1 MIKILPQNFTKLVV
15 KFGSKA
21 EISWKF
27 EELKWILLDN
37 SEVSSN
43 LLGHI
48 LLFWKV
54 TMQAFQKY
62 PNFQE
67 ILDLEKNLVEGRCV
81 REVSREFGPWFFLV
95 PPILV
100 KLVFLGSVRTQ
111 LTVGRRVEI
120 NRRSDSSKLCFRVFY
135 SIVNIPTKRK
145 S

>member
-1 MIKILPQNFTKLVV
+1 MQDSVLVTLLVEDYTIKISAQNFTKLIV

-21 EISWKF
+21 EICWKL
-27 EELKWILLDN
+27 EELNRIMLNN
-37 SEVSSN
+37 SEVTRN

-67 ILDLEKNLVEGRCV
+67 ILDLKKNLVEGRCV
-81 REVSREFGPWFFLV
+81 RDVSREFGPWFFLV

-100 KLVFLGSVRTQ
+100 KSVFLDSVRTQ
-111 LTVGRRVEI
+111 LPE
-120 NRRSDSSKLCFRVFY
+120 SDPLSWIQQNF
-135 SIVNIPTKRK
+135 
-145 S
+145 